1 MKTTL
6 SLLALMSVFALSGCG
21 DKPAD
26 AKAEDDTEV
35 SATVSEPATPVVAG
49 EVATEAAEEIAA
61 AEPEVE
67 IDAVIE
73 FKGEDGKLGLERTS
87 LEMISPVHD
96 AASDT
101 WSVFVQLDEEAA
113 TAFYDLT
120 TKTTGEALTIMVDDK
135 IVATPVLETAVYG
148 GGFVFNVENGKAADM
163 VVATLKGVEP
173 STSVVSE
180 LAPADGAEPSDEP
193 ETTAVTTQT
202 PAEDAEV
209 AAEADIEEDD
219 TGIE

>member
-26 AKAEDDTEV
+26 AKAEDDKEV
-35 SATVSEPATPVVAG
+35 SATASESATPVVAK
-49 EVATEAAEEIAA
+49 EAASQAAEEIAA

-73 FKGEDGKLGLERTS
+73 FKGEDGSLGLERTS
-87 LEMISPVHD
+87 LEMIAPVHD
-96 AASDT
+96 ADSDT
-101 WSVFVQLDEEAA
+101 WSVFVQLDEDAA

-120 TKTTGEALTIMVDDK
+120 TKTTGEALTITVDEK
-135 IVATPVLETAVYG
+135 VVATPVLETAVYG
-148 GGFVFNVENGKAADM
+148 GGFVFNVENSKAADM
-163 VVATLKGVEP
+163 VVATLKGIEP

-180 LAPADGAEPSDEP
+180 LASEAE
-193 ETTAVTTQT
+193 TAA
-202 PAEDAEV
+202 AEDAEAGMSTEPDV
-209 AAEADIEEDD
+209 AEDD
-219 TGIE
+219 ETE

>member
-6 SLLALMSVFALSGCG
+6 SVFALMSVFALSGCG

-26 AKAEDDTEV
+26 AKAEDDKEV
-35 SATVSEPATPVVAG
+35 SAAAEPATPVVTKEA
-49 EVATEAAEEIAA
+49 APEAAEEIAA

-73 FKGEDGKLGLERTS
+73 FKGEDGALGLERTS

-96 AASDT
+96 ADSDT

-120 TKTTGEALTIMVDDK
+120 SRTTGEALTISVDDK

-148 GGFVFNVENGKAADM
+148 GGFVFNVENGEAADM
-163 VVATLKGVEP
+163 VVATLKGTEP
-173 STSVVSE
+173 TTSVVTE
-180 LAPADGAEPSDEP
+180 LAPATDAAPADDVEAVAEPDVKSD
-193 ETTAVTTQT
+193 T
-202 PAEDAEV
+202 
-209 AAEADIEEDD
+209 DD
-219 TGIE
+219 NTE